1 MSKEEEKPKIH
12 VDEDWKAQAQA
23 EKARLAEETAKE
35 AAETAQRGPIPPA
48 SFTLLVISL
57 ATQARMCMGDIGAG
71 QEDEKHVDL
80 ELAKHNI
87 DLLGILEEKTQEN
100 LSEEEKT
107 LLDSALYELRM
118 RYVQMA

>member
-23 EKARLAEETAKE
+23 EKARLAEDAAKE
-35 AAETAQRGPIPPA
+35 AEKEVERGPIPPA

-57 ATQARMCMGDIGAG
+57 ATQARMCLGDIGAG
-71 QEDEKHVDL
+71 EEGEKHVDL

-87 DLLGILEEKTQEN
+87 DILGVLEEKTAGN
-100 LSEEEKT
+100 LSEDEKK